1 MTEKSLV
8 EQHIPVML
16 ERVVELLTPCL
27 SISNPIFVDA
37 TLGLAGHT
45 EALLNKFSNLK
56 VIGFDRDP
64 IALNRAKIRLEKFQN
79 RIDFINETF
88 DTLEKNLQELKVN
101 AILFDLGVSSI
112 QLDESNR
119 GFSYAQNTNLDMRM
133 NQNQELTAEYIIN
146 NYDAKSL
153 TKIIFEFG
161 EEKFASRIA
170 NSIVKQRQNKKIET
184 TFELVEII
192 KSCIPAPA
200 RRTGGNPAK
209 RTFQALRIAVNNE
222 LEILENAIPQA
233 LNALTKDGRLIVL
246 SYQSLED
253 RIVKNIF
260 RSNTSTTDLLPGLPI
275 PLKSK
280 DKDFILVNKKAE
292 IATDQEIANNPR
304 ATSVKLRAIQ
314 RVGVA
319 A

>member
-1 MTEKSLV
+1 VTEKSLV

-16 ERVVELLTPCL
+16 DRVVELFTPCL
-27 SISNPIFVDA
+27 STSNPIFVDA

-56 VIGFDRDP
+56 VIGFDRDS
-64 IALNRAKIRLEKFQN
+64 IALNRAKLRLEKYQD
-79 RIDFINETF
+79 RINFINETF
-88 DTLEKNLQELKVN
+88 DSIEKNLKDLKVN

-112 QLDESNR
+112 QLDEVSR

-133 NQNQELTAEYIIN
+133 NQNQDLTAEYILN
-146 NYDAKSL
+146 NYDAKTL
-153 TKIIFEFG
+153 TKIIFKFG

-170 NSIVKQRQNKKIET
+170 NSIIKQRQSKKIET

-200 RRTGGNPAK
+200 RRKGGNPAK

-222 LEILENAIPQA
+222 LEILEKAIPQA
-233 LNALTKDGRLIVL
+233 LNSLAIGGRIVVL

-260 RSNTSTTDLLPGLPI
+260 KANTSTADLLPGLPI

-280 DKDFILVNKKAE
+280 EKDFVLVNKKAE
-292 IATDQEIANNPR
+292 NATDKEISLNPR
-304 ATSVKLRAIQ
+304 ATSVKLRAIE
-314 RVGVA
+314 RIGVA